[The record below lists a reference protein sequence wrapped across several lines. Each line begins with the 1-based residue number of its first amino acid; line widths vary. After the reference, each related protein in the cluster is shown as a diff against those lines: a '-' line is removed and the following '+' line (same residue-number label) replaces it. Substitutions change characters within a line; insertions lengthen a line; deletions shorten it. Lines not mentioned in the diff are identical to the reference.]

1 MKKCMMDKN
10 GKNCTI
16 VEKLCEN
23 GKLGENG
30 TMDENVREKVA

>member
-16 VEKLCEN
+16 AENLCEN
-23 GKLGENG
+23 GNLRENG
-30 TMDENVREKVA
+30 IMDENVGEKVA